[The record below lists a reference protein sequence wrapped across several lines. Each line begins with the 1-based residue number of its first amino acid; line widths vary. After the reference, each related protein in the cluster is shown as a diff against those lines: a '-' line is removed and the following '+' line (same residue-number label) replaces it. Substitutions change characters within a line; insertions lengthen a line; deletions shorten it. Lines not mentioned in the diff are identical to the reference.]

1 MPIRPPALDDR
12 SFDDL
17 VAEALSRIPAH
28 TPEWTNPRLG
38 DPGRSIVELFAW
50 LTDTLLYRAN
60 LVPERQRL
68 AFLRLLGVPMRPA
81 MAARAVISVFLD
93 DENATKSERLAAY
106 ASLSK
111 PVPFETRHEMTV
123 LPVTAEPFYKR
134 PLSKK
139 EEETR
144 KPLLD
149 GLRSVYRL
157 PGKAKAY
164 MTTPVFTG
172 GAAEP
177 NGFDVI
183 ANAIDR
189 SLWLA
194 LLARKPDQVE
204 TLRKALGSPLD
215 GAQQILNIGVVPA
228 VELPAQFGDAGP
240 RPRVSYLCDISN
252 SASAGGTEYHQLDVL
267 SDSTDGLTQRGVI
280 RVVLP
285 AAQFIGAP
293 ANDVRRLLD
302 AGVADRPPRLD
313 VPETADRVV
322 AWIRL
327 RPKGDVNSLKLSWV
341 GINAVEIDQR
351 QTVTGRVIGQST
363 GAGDQVMSLASTS
376 VESSSL
382 DLQVDETG
390 RGYITWKQIDDLATA
405 GRDDAV
411 YVLDAEAGTVRFG
424 DGVRGRIPETGHRVR
439 VARMRSGGGTAGN
452 LPPGSL
458 TEISAYDLTAKRV
471 QPLRIQ
477 QSVPTI
483 GGADPETLAEAERSI
498 PAMLRHR
505 DRAVTER
512 DYREISAATP
522 SVRLG
527 RVEVLSRFKP
537 QQRRHDVPGVV
548 TVMVL
553 PYKDGTSIPAP
564 RPDRPTIEAVH
575 AHLDTRR
582 TLGTELY
589 VIGCEYVPVAVSVG
603 VYVRDG
609 YGHDTVGQGV
619 RDVLRGFLWPLSP
632 GGADGTGWPL
642 GRAVIDR
649 ELWVMVAR
657 VPGVD
662 EVSGVKL
669 FAKRG
674 EIWQV
679 VTEARGSGAAQI
691 RLERWQLPELLGVA
705 VATDGTVP
713 SDVTIAGAGGGVG
726 GGTTSSPSARQP
738 TEIAVPVTPEVC

>member
-68 AFLRLLGVPMRPA
+68 AFLRLLGVQMRPA
-81 MAARAVISVFLD
+81 MAARCVISVFLD
-93 DENATKSERLAAY
+93 DENATKGERLAAF
-106 ASLSK
+106 ASLTK
-111 PVPFETRHEMTV
+111 PVPFETRHEITV

-139 EEETR
+139 EEEAR

-177 NGFDVI
+177 TGFDVI

-194 LLARKPDQVE
+194 LLARKPEQVE

-240 RPRVSYLCDISN
+240 RPRVSYQCEISN
-252 SASAGGTEYHQLDVL
+252 STSAGGNEYHELDVL

-293 ANDVRRLLD
+293 PNDVRRLLD

-341 GINAVEIDQR
+341 GINAVEVDQR

-382 DLQVDETG
+382 ELQVDETG
-390 RGYITWKQIDDLATA
+390 LGYRAWTRIDDLAIA

-411 YVLDAEAGTVRFG
+411 YVLDEEAGTVRFG
-424 DGVRGRIPETGHRVR
+424 DGVRGRIPEVGHRVR
-439 VARMRSGGGTAGN
+439 VARMRSGGGIAGN

-458 TEISAYDLTAKRV
+458 TEITAYDLAAKRI
-471 QPLRIQ
+471 QAPLRIQ

-483 GGADPETLAEAERSI
+483 GGANSETLAEAERSI
-498 PAMLRHR
+498 PALLRHR
-505 DRAVTER
+505 DRAVTEH

-537 QQRRHDVPGVV
+537 QQRRQDVPGVV

-553 PYKDGTSIPAP
+553 PHKDGTSIPAP

-575 AHLDTRR
+575 AHLDMRR

-603 VYVRDG
+603 VHVRDG

-619 RDVLRGFLWPLSP
+619 RDALRGYLWPLSP
-632 GGADGTGWPL
+632 GGADSTGWPL

-662 EVSGVKL
+662 EVAGVKL

-674 EIWQV
+674 DSWQV
-679 VTEARGSGAAQI
+679 VTETRGSGAAQI

-713 SDVTIAGAGGGVG
+713 SEAMIAGAGGP
-726 GGTTSSPSARQP
+726 SSRQP
-738 TEIAVPVTPEVC
+738 AEIAVPVTPEVC